1 MKELLF
7 WRAARPS
14 LRGAHV
20 QVKHDE
26 KESHK
31 LLQDMYESYGYLE
44 DAVMSK
50 EGVRQ

>member
-1 MKELLF
+1 MKGLLF
-7 WRAARPS
+7 WHPARRAVCEAN
-14 LRGAHV
+14 V

-44 DAVMSK
+44 DVVVSK
-50 EGVRQ
+50 EGVW